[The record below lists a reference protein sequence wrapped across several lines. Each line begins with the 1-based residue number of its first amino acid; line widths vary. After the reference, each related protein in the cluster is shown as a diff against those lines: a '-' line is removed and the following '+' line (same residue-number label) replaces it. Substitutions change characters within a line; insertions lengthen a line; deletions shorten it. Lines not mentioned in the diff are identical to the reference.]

1 MSEIGRVAILGAGQI
16 GTMLGQA
23 LMATGADHEPA
34 AVAIFDRDPAVARA
48 SVALGGGQVALER
61 VEPALDADT
70 VLLAMP
76 VDEIVRWVEE
86 WGDRLHPGTLLI
98 DTGSAKGPVVAA
110 MRSYVPGSV
119 NAVGGH
125 PICGNEMSG
134 PGAARLGALQGATF
148 ALTPVR
154 TDPVALSRA
163 TALVRRLGAVPLQLS
178 WERHDHILA
187 RVSHLP
193 HLLATALAG
202 VCARADDDRE
212 LVRAMVGTGYLGA
225 SRLAEADP
233 EMVASFVLA
242 NSAEVAAALEEFGR
256 ELMLVAQ
263 AIGAGEEPLR
273 SALAR
278 GGESRRELVALPA

>member
-1 MSEIGRVAILGAGQI
+1 MTEIGRVAILGAGQI
-16 GTMLGQA
+16 GTMLGQS
-23 LMATGADHEPA
+23 LMETGADPGPA
-34 AVAIFDRDPAVARA
+34 AVAIFDRNPAVARA
-48 SVALGGGQVALER
+48 SVALGGAQVALER
-61 VEPALDADT
+61 AETALDADT
-70 VLLAMP
+70 VILAMP

-86 WGDRLHPGTLLI
+86 WGGRLHPGTLLI
-98 DTGSAKGPVVAA
+98 DTGSAKGQVVAA
-110 MRSYVPGSV
+110 MRTFVGESV

-134 PGAARLGALQGATF
+134 PGAARRGVLQGATF

-154 TDPVALSRA
+154 TDHVALARA

-225 SRLAEADP
+225 SRLAEANPD
-233 EMVASFVLA
+233 MVASFVLA
-242 NSAEVAAALEEFGR
+242 NSAEVAEALEEFGR
-256 ELMLVAQ
+256 ELMVVAQ
-263 AIGAGEEPLR
+263 TIGAGGESLR
-273 SALAR
+273 SALTH
-278 GGESRRELVALPA
+278 GSESRRQLVALSA